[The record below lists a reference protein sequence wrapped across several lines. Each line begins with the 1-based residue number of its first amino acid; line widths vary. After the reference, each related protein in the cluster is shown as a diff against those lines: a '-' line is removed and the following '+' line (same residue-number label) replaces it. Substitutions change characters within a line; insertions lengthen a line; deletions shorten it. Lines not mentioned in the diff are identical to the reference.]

1 MTLAATN
8 YLTAAGAP
16 DAVKQLIPRITS
28 LGTQRMGLAYA
39 DFDAAKYR
47 RSLTMPLLINYGVK
61 DTAMP
66 VEQGARLLIKAANQ
80 AGNTN
85 VTLRYYDANHQLRTG
100 SNQTVPGLPLE
111 PHYTHDLEDWINA
124 VTSGTGA
131 NGWATPMIAGAQP
144 NQTVTAPLKTPPA
157 LVKSMGV
164 IVGAIAVCLLC
175 ALLAMC
181 GAPILLIAGWV
192 RERRAS
198 RRVSHDSASTE
209 PAEPTDST
217 SMFSTDA
224 TTPTGPSTQPNAA
237 RPIAITDHRFP
248 VGMRV
253 ALALNTLLAVGTTG
267 VFLAYLVTVIID
279 AISLTDN
286 SAVLAKNW
294 HAIVMLTWLSL
305 VAFAW
310 LLAEIIVDACRRH
323 ARNRAIA
330 SIDDDAD
337 MNNGHDAAAGSRCDI
352 GKDGKACIGSGHVI
366 VATCVVMSAALS
378 LALLAFWGL
387 FC

>member
-1 MTLAATN
+1 M
-8 YLTAAGAP
+8 
-16 DAVKQLIPRITS
+16 
-28 LGTQRMGLAYA
+28 
-39 DFDAAKYR
+39 
-47 RSLTMPLLINYGVK
+47 
-61 DTAMP
+61 
-66 VEQGARLLIKAANQ
+66 
-80 AGNTN
+80 
-85 VTLRYYDANHQLRTG
+85 
-100 SNQTVPGLPLE
+100 E

-131 NGWATPMIAGAQP
+131 NGWATPMIAGTQP
-144 NQTVTAPLKTPPA
+144 NQTVAAPLKTLPA

-198 RRVSHDSASTE
+198 RRVSHDSVSTE

-224 TTPTGPSTQPNAA
+224 TTDRSVHTTECG

-253 ALALNTLLAVGTTG
+253 ALALNTLPAVGTTG

-305 VAFAW
+305 CRVR
-310 LLAEIIVDACRRH
+310 LAVGGNHRGRVPSSC
-323 ARNRAIA
+323 
-330 SIDDDAD
+330 
-337 MNNGHDAAAGSRCDI
+337 
-352 GKDGKACIGSGHVI
+352 
-366 VATCVVMSAALS
+366 
-378 LALLAFWGL
+378 
-387 FC
+387 

>member
-1 MTLAATN
+1 
-8 YLTAAGAP
+8 
-16 DAVKQLIPRITS
+16 
-28 LGTQRMGLAYA
+28 MGLAYA

-131 NGWATPMIAGAQP
+131 NGWATPMIAGTQP

-175 ALLAMC
+175 ALLAMY
-181 GAPILLIAGWV
+181 GAPIRSSPAGCASAV
-192 RERRAS
+192 RHGGYRTIRLRRNW
-198 RRVSHDSASTE
+198 RSA
-209 PAEPTDST
+209 TDST

-366 VATCVVMSAALS
+366 VATCVVVSAALS

>member
-1 MTLAATN
+1 METL
-8 YLTAAGAP
+8 GRFAP
-16 DAVKQLIPRITS
+16 SPSVRLH
-28 LGTQRMGLAYA
+28 LGNL
-39 DFDAAKYR
+39 F
-47 RSLTMPLLINYGVK
+47 
-61 DTAMP
+61 
-66 VEQGARLLIKAANQ
+66 
-80 AGNTN
+80 
-85 VTLRYYDANHQLRTG
+85 
-100 SNQTVPGLPLE
+100 
-111 PHYTHDLEDWINA
+111 
-124 VTSGTGA
+124 
-131 NGWATPMIAGAQP
+131 
-144 NQTVTAPLKTPPA
+144 
-157 LVKSMGV
+157 
-164 IVGAIAVCLLC
+164 C

-209 PAEPTDST
+209 PVEPTDST

-224 TTPTGPSTQPNAA
+224 TTPAGPSTQPNAA

-267 VFLAYLVTVIID
+267 VFLAYLVTV
-279 AISLTDN
+279 N
-286 SAVLAKNW
+286 SAVRAKNW

-366 VATCVVMSAALS
+366 VATCVVVSAALS

>member
-1 MTLAATN
+1 M
-8 YLTAAGAP
+8 
-16 DAVKQLIPRITS
+16 
-28 LGTQRMGLAYA
+28 
-39 DFDAAKYR
+39 
-47 RSLTMPLLINYGVK
+47 
-61 DTAMP
+61 
-66 VEQGARLLIKAANQ
+66 
-80 AGNTN
+80 
-85 VTLRYYDANHQLRTG
+85 
-100 SNQTVPGLPLE
+100 E

-131 NGWATPMIAGAQP
+131 NGWATPMIAGTQP

-164 IVGAIAVCLLC
+164 IIGAIAVCLLC

-286 SAVLAKNW
+286 STVLAKNW

-366 VATCVVMSAALS
+366 VATCVVVSAALS